1 MRNKKVSTLLLI
13 ISLIFFLE
21 LMAQEV
27 DDAIDNPL
35 ILEGIKLFRQ
45 GKLDEAQSV
54 LERALAQNQ
63 NDADAC
69 NALAIVLSQKNELNK
84 ALEYFDKAISLKKGN
99 FKAIYNKLNV
109 LIRLERHED
118 GIALLRSVT
127 QEYPDHINGWVNL
140 GAILMQKG
148 ETDEAVECFD
158 KAIALDPNDFDA
170 RFKKGQV
177 LLLQK
182 KYEEA
187 HSLFKKALEL
197 SPEFDPA
204 RRGMNI
210 AEDIIRKK
218 KEGYIRLRQILVM
231 NRSTAEQAR
240 TELENGTDFIEVC
253 LKYSVDPS
261 AKSGGNLGFLQK
273 GMLVKAIDD
282 VVFSLKIG
290 QISEIIRTGRGFHI
304 FKREE

>member
-1 MRNKKVSTLLLI
+1 MHNRKVLALLLI
-13 ISLIFFLE
+13 ISLIIFPE
-21 LMAQEV
+21 LIAQEV
-27 DDAIDNPL
+27 DDSIDNPL

-109 LIRLERHED
+109 LIRLERLED

-140 GAILMQKG
+140 GAILMQRG

-177 LLLQK
+177 FLLQK

-253 LKYSVDPS
+253 RKYSVDPS
-261 AKSGGNLGFLQK
+261 AKSGGNLGFLKK